1 MENTNLIV
9 IRKKE
14 SEDGRMFIADRD
26 DFEWQ
31 NLSECYDQFGQQI
44 GEENAGDYC
53 LENCYCT
60 DLRDKFLNDLK
71 AAGFEFEEDG
81 DIDDFTGSDDKK
93 VKEFVSVWRE
103 SNESHVQ
110 VLAWNYFNGHNWQS
124 IILDDDTSDLE
135 ANYEEVESKEAE
147 EILKA
152 FESVQFGQHERGLC
166 TIESGE
172 YIFTHSLFAGD
183 PFLAN
188 VELN

>member
-31 NLSECYDQFGQQI
+31 NLSECYDKFGQQI

-71 AAGFEFEEDG
+71 AAGFEVDENS
-81 DIDDFTGSDDKK
+81 DIDDFTDSEDEKLKK
-93 VKEFVSVWRE
+93 FIEAWKDE
-103 SNESHVQ
+103 NESYTEALVYNF
-110 VLAWNYFNGHNWQS
+110 WNGHNWQS
-124 IILDDDTSDLE
+124 IIISCDSDE
-135 ANYEEVESKEAE
+135 SVNYEEIEGKEAE
-147 EILKA
+147 DILKA
-152 FESVQFGQHERGLC
+152 FEGVQFGQHERGLC
-166 TIESGE
+166 TVESGE
-172 YIFTHSLFAGD
+172 FVFTHSLFAGN
-183 PFLAN
+183 PFLAD